1 MNEGTIRKNIDESMI
16 RINLIAD
23 PEYIVGEDKN
33 VHCYLSWMNRCN
45 NLMMGSVVLGQIGN
59 GKTHFLRYMRKK
71 VEENETAVGIYMP
84 DMFFNGPLVDAL
96 NSLYAS
102 LFKSNVNKDLS
113 TYLEDWEQSDKS
125 LANRYVDNNIVRYL
139 THCNNTDEKRLVL
152 DYFSNKDLFPD
163 QVSFMRKKFNAKKR
177 FINNENDFVTAFVAA
192 LQFIQ
197 CVTGKKIL
205 LFIDEIDKVYSDST
219 NSISLT
225 KVGYKI
231 LTSYRTL
238 FDYLNNCKV
247 EGMITVGTT
256 IEAWEVLS
264 HQAAFERRFKDH
276 QVVLKTPKT
285 KEEVM
290 EFIIK
295 RFQENNVNVENADK
309 KDIEK
314 YVSYLTENDMKSWAN
329 IISAL
334 LKGKNSD
341 SMNKTIEPEEIILDV
356 LSKSLVPLSWEEMLE
371 SSDALAAI
379 YPKAQPIKTLQS
391 MNKRGK
397 IIINEG
403 KPNTYE
409 ISE

>member
-1 MNEGTIRKNIDESMI
+1 M
-16 RINLIAD
+16 
-23 PEYIVGEDKN
+23 
-33 VHCYLSWMNRCN
+33 
-45 NLMMGSVVLGQIGN
+45 Q
-59 GKTHFLRYMRKK
+59 
-71 VEENETAVGIYMP
+71 
-84 DMFFNGPLVDAL
+84 
-96 NSLYAS
+96 
-102 LFKSNVNKDLS
+102 
-113 TYLEDWEQSDKS
+113 
-125 LANRYVDNNIVRYL
+125 
-139 THCNNTDEKRLVL
+139 
-152 DYFSNKDLFPD
+152 
-163 QVSFMRKKFNAKKR
+163 KKR

>member
-1 MNEGTIRKNIDESMI
+1 M
-16 RINLIAD
+16 
-23 PEYIVGEDKN
+23 
-33 VHCYLSWMNRCN
+33 
-45 NLMMGSVVLGQIGN
+45 
-59 GKTHFLRYMRKK
+59 
-71 VEENETAVGIYMP
+71 
-84 DMFFNGPLVDAL
+84 
-96 NSLYAS
+96 
-102 LFKSNVNKDLS
+102 
-113 TYLEDWEQSDKS
+113 
-125 LANRYVDNNIVRYL
+125 
-139 THCNNTDEKRLVL
+139 
-152 DYFSNKDLFPD
+152 
-163 QVSFMRKKFNAKKR
+163 
-177 FINNENDFVTAFVAA
+177 AA

-295 RFQENNVNVENADK
+295 RFQENNVNVEMPTK
-309 KDIEK
+309 KI
-314 YVSYLTENDMKSWAN
+314 
-329 IISAL
+329 
-334 LKGKNSD
+334 
-341 SMNKTIEPEEIILDV
+341 
-356 LSKSLVPLSWEEMLE
+356 
-371 SSDALAAI
+371 
-379 YPKAQPIKTLQS
+379 
-391 MNKRGK
+391 
-397 IIINEG
+397 
-403 KPNTYE
+403 
-409 ISE
+409 

>member
-33 VHCYLSWMNRCN
+33 VQCYLSWMNKCD

-102 LFKSNVNKDLS
+102 LFKSNINKDLS
-113 TYLEDWEQSDKS
+113 TYLEDWEKAGKS

-163 QVSFMRKKFNAKKR
+163 QVSYMRKKFNAKKR
-177 FINNENDFVTAFVAA
+177 FINNENDFVTAFVNA

-285 KEEVM
+285 RAEVM

-314 YVSYLTENDMKSWAN
+314 YVGYLTENDMKSWAN

-341 SMNKTIEPEEIILDV
+341 LMNGTIEPEEIILDV

-379 YPKAQPIKTLQS
+379 YPKAQPIRTLQS